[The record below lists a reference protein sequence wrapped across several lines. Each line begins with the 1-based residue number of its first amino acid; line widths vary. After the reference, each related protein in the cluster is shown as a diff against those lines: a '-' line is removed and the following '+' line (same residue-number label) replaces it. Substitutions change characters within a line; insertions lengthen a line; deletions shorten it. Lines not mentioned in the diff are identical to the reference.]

1 MKVCHGGAGSA
12 ALQRGPRAPWERC
25 SELQERRKPWRS
37 CKWEAESPGASPSP
51 RTCPKSSVCPPQPD
65 CKSHHP
71 QGQGRA
77 GICTAVRNS
86 EVFYLRTTNFV
97 DESPLNP
104 HLITEILSDIISLP
118 VKVLQQLLIRIGNKN
133 PNSPPRLRPLVI
145 WPMPCLLIL
154 PVPPQANLTPT
165 SVPLHC

>member
-1 MKVCHGGAGSA
+1 MGEQGARPCRGAPEHPGKGVLSSRNRGSRGA
-12 ALQRGPRAPWERC
+12 HANGRQSPQAPAPARGPVLRAQFVLPSLTARATILRAKAER
-25 SELQERRKPWRS
+25 
-37 CKWEAESPGASPSP
+37 ASAQLSATLRPY
-51 RTCPKSSVCPPQPD
+51 
-65 CKSHHP
+65 
-71 QGQGRA
+71 
-77 GICTAVRNS
+77 
-86 EVFYLRTTNFV
+86 VFYLRTTNFV

-104 HLITEILSDIISLP
+104 HFITEILSDIISLP
-118 VKVLQQLLIRIGNKN
+118 VKVLQQLLIRIGDKN